1 MNIMFRFLLS
11 ILLPV
16 CLIVPTAMASNTN
29 IDMSAIR
36 ALAQKPV
43 DEILKDA
50 PVQVIKADQYWGAL
64 RGRDRPMIVFF
75 YSNTNQ
81 PSQRLATL
89 LLYVAKEYSDRIYFS
104 RVKVCDKGL
113 PEKKAALNLANKFS
127 LDSTP
132 GILFYD
138 NVGDKMEL
146 EDEDYIEADFK
157 DFRSPQLFLWKVY
170 HSTVR
175 KELNKL
181 LAD

>member
-1 MNIMFRFLLS
+1 MFRTLLS
-11 ILLPV
+11 ILLLA
-16 CLIVPTAMASNTN
+16 CLIVPTVMASNTN
-29 IDMSAIR
+29 IDMPAIR
-36 ALAQKPV
+36 VLAKKSV

-50 PVQVIKADQYWGAL
+50 PVSIIETDQYWEAV

-75 YSNTNQ
+75 HSNMNG

-89 LLYVAKEYSDRIYFS
+89 VLFVAKEYSDRIYFS
-104 RVKVCDKGL
+104 RVKVAEKGL
-113 PEKKAALNLANKFS
+113 PDKKVAKRLANKFS

-138 NVGDKMEL
+138 NVGDKMVL
-146 EDEDYIEADFK
+146 EDEDYVEADFK
-157 DFRSPQLFLWKVY
+157 EFRSPKMLLWKMY
-170 HSTVR
+170 HSAVR